1 MKFDPT
7 SKKLLWIGIIFYLI
21 TTICSSNTPFFWDT
35 ILTSSVAQ
43 WFYNNGIQRGIAP
56 IIWDA
61 GHPTFFQ
68 IYLTFAWK
76 IFGKTL
82 MISHL
87 AMLPFLWLMTIC
99 FIYLLQK
106 ITLSLVSRVLG
117 FILLLIH
124 PYILTQSTLVSYD
137 IVQIAF
143 FLLAIIGIIDNR
155 KLILVLGLWG
165 LSSCSIRGQIVAI
178 LCLGSYCV
186 IYFKNW
192 KEFLPII
199 LCSVI
204 PIIAWHT
211 YHYSNTGWMIS
222 TPSST
227 WESQRSFANPQQ
239 IISNIIGIT
248 RGFIDY
254 GMIGLSLLFFIALNQ
269 FRKIKWNNIEKQLFS
284 ILFIVFVGMNG
295 SMIFFSNPIGHR
307 YFMIIHVLMILLIV
321 SRIEQIKN
329 FKVLTLI
336 VFVAFISGHFW
347 LYPNGKSNGWDVTLK
362 YTSYEKNRVQ
372 FWNYLIENNISS
384 QEIESAFPLFC
395 SLKQT
400 NLTLGERLLDINEIP
415 QKDSKYIAYSSVCND
430 MKSFANIDKNPK
442 YLLIQ
447 KFGKGTTS
455 ISVYKKL
462 EN

>member
-1 MKFDPT
+1 
-7 SKKLLWIGIIFYLI
+7 
-21 TTICSSNTPFFWDT
+21 
-35 ILTSSVAQ
+35 
-43 WFYNNGIQRGIAP
+43 
-56 IIWDA
+56 
-61 GHPTFFQ
+61 
-68 IYLTFAWK
+68 
-76 IFGKTL
+76 
-82 MISHL
+82 
-87 AMLPFLWLMTIC
+87 
-99 FIYLLQK
+99 
-106 ITLSLVSRVLG
+106 
-117 FILLLIH
+117 
-124 PYILTQSTLVSYD
+124 
-137 IVQIAF
+137 
-143 FLLAIIGIIDNR
+143 
-155 KLILVLGLWG
+155 
-165 LSSCSIRGQIVAI
+165 
-178 LCLGSYCV
+178 V

-204 PIIAWHT
+204 PIVAWHT

-254 GMIGLSLLFFIALNQ
+254 GMLGLSLLFFIALNQ